1 MFTEGLLNTADL
13 RQVITCSLVW
23 LKQRVIRGN
32 AINSAKSTTEVEACR
47 NGSGGFPAGRVPGSR
62 RGRLLCSVVIKGLL
76 QWSRALEAL
85 LMVVVVVVVVSCMP
99 WVALQAHDASLA
111 SPCFWFLI
119 CQSRICFLS
128 HSSCHHGTAWKGERS
143 SFAARNRLLFGFQV
157 DSGKE
162 RRANKMKEESVMA
175 TPEVVLGQQS
185 AWRARCLLSLFQRL
199 VLKGSSLVQSHES
212 FFFPPWKC
220 RVTLHSCIFSWC
232 VRKVVQ
238 HRIRKMSVF
247 LVDNQISL
255 SV

>member
-32 AINSAKSTTEVEACR
+32 VINSAKSMTEVEACR

-85 LMVVVVVVVVSCMP
+85 LIGGGGGLLHAMGGSAGSRCFPGISMLLVSY
-99 WVALQAHDASLA
+99 LSEQDLFSLA
-111 SPCFWFLI
+111 
-119 CQSRICFLS
+119 
-128 HSSCHHGTAWKGERS
+128 SCHHGTAWKGERS

-162 RRANKMKEESVMA
+162 RRANKMKEKSVMA